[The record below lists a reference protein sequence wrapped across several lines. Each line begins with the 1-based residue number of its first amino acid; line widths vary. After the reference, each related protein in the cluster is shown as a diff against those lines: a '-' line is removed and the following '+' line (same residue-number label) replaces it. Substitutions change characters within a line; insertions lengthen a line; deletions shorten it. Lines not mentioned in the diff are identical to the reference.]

1 MIESKYESFDQRK
14 HMLKQIGKKI
24 FIILHSNFLA
34 WLDVIVCMVD
44 SRNETLI
51 LSEDKTW

>member
-1 MIESKYESFDQRK
+1 MIESKYESFDQPK